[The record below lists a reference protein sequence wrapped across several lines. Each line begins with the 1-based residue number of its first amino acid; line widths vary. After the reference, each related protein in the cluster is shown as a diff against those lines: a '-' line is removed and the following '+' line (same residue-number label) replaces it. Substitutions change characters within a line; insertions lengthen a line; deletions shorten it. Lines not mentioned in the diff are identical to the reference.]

1 MNKKIIFTSGE
12 EIESFEFTG
21 KLVSGSEK
29 ENITLDE
36 LYNIVNKNENKIK
49 FRNRI

>member
-1 MNKKIIFTSGE
+1 MENRE

-29 ENITLDE
+29 DSITLDE
-36 LYNIVNKNENKIK
+36 LYNIVNKK
-49 FRNRI
+49 